1 MPAIPAMAAPAVP
14 KGGLSTQTILIGIIV
29 LLAFLLGGL
38 IVFLLVRK

>member
-1 MPAIPAMAAPAVP
+1 MPAIPAMSAPAVS